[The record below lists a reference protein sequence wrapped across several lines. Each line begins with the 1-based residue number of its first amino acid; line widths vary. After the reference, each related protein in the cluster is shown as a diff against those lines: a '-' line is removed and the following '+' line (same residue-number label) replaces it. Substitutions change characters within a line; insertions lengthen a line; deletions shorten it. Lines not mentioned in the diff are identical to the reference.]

1 MSILWSKTL
10 KQIWCSLLFAV
21 TNAGKL
27 RESCTL
33 SIAKSVLNTVKL
45 RVLTRI
51 TNLKM
56 GFWVVLIYEMCFKTR
71 QGSILFFGIS
81 HFVSV
86 IIESPAYSPCH
97 NFSPFFSEIQKW
109 SYIFPPFG
117 GNMNFFVTFFLN
129 LCIHLK
135 CTSRTL
141 KVWLLIKTCF

>member
-97 NFSPFFSEIQKW
+97 NFSPFFLKYKNDPTSFPLLGEIW
-109 SYIFPPFG
+109 TFLLL
-117 GNMNFFVTFFLN
+117 FFWIYVST
-129 LCIHLK
+129 
-135 CTSRTL
+135 
-141 KVWLLIKTCF
+141 